1 MLGFSTL
8 RVDDA
13 TSLVQLYHMLHPD
26 GQSAKEAKEQAAAGV
41 NLIKVESFFVS
52 FVVMI
57 EWAIFNDTSL

>member
-26 GQSAKEAKEQAAAGV
+26 GQSAQEAKEQAAEGV
-41 NLIKVESFFVS
+41 DLIKVESFCQFCGDDWVS
-52 FVVMI
+52 HI
-57 EWAIFNDTSL
+57 